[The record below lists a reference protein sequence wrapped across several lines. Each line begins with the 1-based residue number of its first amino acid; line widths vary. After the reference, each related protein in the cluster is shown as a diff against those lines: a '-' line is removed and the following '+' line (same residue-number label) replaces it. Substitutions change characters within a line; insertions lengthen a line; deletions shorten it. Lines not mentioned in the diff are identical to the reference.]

1 MFNKTVKVVSGTKK
15 FDGGVKMVTAGGYS
29 RYGGGAAKNIKQ
41 RPGVDTT
48 SIERPQIQIYMNSQ
62 KQEQQAAA
70 GFNVS
75 YDNSFSAIKN
85 NIFNFKGGQ
94 DGRVAAH

>member
-15 FDGGVKMVTAGGYS
+15 FDGSGKMVTTGAYS
-29 RYGGGAAKNIKQ
+29 RYGNGGAKNVKQ

-62 KQEQQAAA
+62 KQE
-70 GFNVS
+70 
-75 YDNSFSAIKN
+75 
-85 NIFNFKGGQ
+85 
-94 DGRVAAH
+94 